1 MGCCF
6 FFFLLLLFSLTLFSP
21 SFSTLQPSKPEKTQ
35 ELESAR
41 ILDPI
46 ITNYTFQS
54 HETTNFKTG
63 ELHTINLP
71 SNLSGINVDAIRLRC
86 GSLQRYG
93 AKIKEFDLGR
103 GVNVH
108 PCTQRVILVRLN
120 LGPKWSSLYYNNY
133 ELSATH
139 QLISPI
145 LGLSAYG
152 YVKGEN
158 SSNFPSEL
166 EIRAGKK
173 GPIAIDFSS
182 TPLLINAKAGLT
194 PLCASFDHKRG
205 KFNLSNQTRPNACA
219 ATGQGRFGLVVESSP
234 LIGPLKGKVSKWK
247 IAIVSSIGGVL
258 GACLLSLLLIAM
270 FVNAKKKARMDE
282 MERRAYEEEALQVSM
297 VGHVRA
303 VTANGTRTVPT
314 IEHYEYRNNSR
325 S

>member
-1 MGCCF
+1 MF
-6 FFFLLLLFSLTLFSP
+6 FFFLILFSHTLFSP
-21 SFSTLQPSKPEKTQ
+21 SFSSLQPEKAQ

-63 ELHTINLP
+63 EIHSINLP
-71 SNLSGINVDAIRLRC
+71 TNLSGISVDVIRLRC

-108 PCTQRVILVRLN
+108 PCTQRVILIRQS

-133 ELSATH
+133 KLSATY

-158 SSNFPSEL
+158 SSNIPSEL
-166 EIRAGKK
+166 DIRAGNKN
-173 GPIAIDFSS
+173 PILIDFSS
-182 TPLLINAKAGLT
+182 TPLLINDKSGLS
-194 PLCASFDHKRG
+194 PLCASFNRKNG
-205 KFNLSNQTRPNACA
+205 EFNLSNLTRPNVCV

-234 LIGPLKGKVSKWK
+234 MIEPLKGKVSKWK
-247 IAIVSSIGGVL
+247 IVIVSSIGGVL

-270 FVNAKKKARMDE
+270 LVNAKKKARMDE
-282 MERRAYEEEALQVSM
+282 LERRAYEEEALQVSM